1 MKRLT
6 ISIIITLSIFYITI
20 SCTDKKITK
29 FTATPPVAEK
39 IPKEL
44 KIHNNSRIDNYYWLN
59 QRDNPKV
66 IDYLKAEN
74 SYLDTMMSHTNDFQ
88 KSLFDEI
95 VGRIKQTDESVPYK
109 DNGYFYYRRYKEG
122 KEYPIY
128 CRKKENLDSEEEI
141 MLNVN
146 EMAKGYEFYQV
157 SGLAVS
163 PNNQYLAYGV
173 DTLSRRKYDVFIK
186 DLKTGKILKD
196 KIHNTTGSAT
206 WANDNA
212 SLFYQLKDETL
223 RPYKIMKHKLGDDST
238 SGLEVYHE
246 KDPTFRTFVYKTKSN
261 KYLVIANYSTLSREF
276 RFLDADNP
284 DGKFKIFH
292 AREPKLEYSI
302 SHYGDKFYIVT
313 NWNAK
318 NFKLMETSV
327 NATSKENWKD
337 LIPHR
342 EDVLLE
348 GIEIFKDYLIVNERE
363 NGLTK
368 LRVIKWDDN
377 SEYYLDFEEE
387 TYTADISI
395 NRDFDTEILRYEY
408 SSLTTPNST
417 YDYNLSTKKKTLL
430 KQQEVVGEFNPK
442 DYHAERLYANADD
455 GTEIPISLVYKKG
468 LEKDGTNPLFLYGYG
483 SYGASMNPYFSSVR
497 LSLLDRGFIYAIAHI
512 RGGQELGRDWYD
524 DGKLLNKK
532 NTFTDFIACGKYLI
546 DQKFTNSEKMFAM
559 GRSAGGLLVGAVSNM
574 ASDLFKGIVA
584 AVPFVDV
591 VTTML
596 DESIPLTTGEYDE
609 WGNPNDKQY
618 YDYMLSYSPYDNVEA
633 KNYPAILVTT
643 GLHDSQVQ
651 YWEPAKWVAK
661 LRAMKTDDNLLLLKT
676 SFESGHGGKS
686 GRFEKYRETAFE
698 FSFLL
703 DQLGIYK

>member
-44 KIHNNSRIDNYYWLN
+44 KIHNHSRIDNYYWLN

-223 RPYKIMKHKLGDDST
+223 RSYKIMKHKLGDDST

-246 KDPTFRTFVYKTKSN
+246 KDPTFSTSVYKTKSN

-468 LEKDGTNPLFLYGYG
+468 LEKDGTNPLLLYGYG

>member
-44 KIHNNSRIDNYYWLN
+44 KIHNHSRIDNYYWLN

-196 KIHNTTGSAT
+196 KIQNTTGSAT

-223 RPYKIMKHKLGDDST
+223 RSYKIMKHKLGDDST
-238 SGLEVYHE
+238 SGSEVYHE
-246 KDPTFRTFVYKTKSN
+246 KDPTFSTSVYKTKSN

-387 TYTADISI
+387 TYTAEISI

-468 LEKDGTNPLFLYGYG
+468 LEKDGTNPLLLYGYG